1 MEVKGEGVYVHQVRV
16 GLSWMD
22 PIVLFLKEDILPK
35 EKSVANKVRRQIG
48 RASCRERV

>member
-22 PIVLFLKEDILPK
+22 PIVLFLKEDILPE
-35 EKSVANKVRRQIG
+35 EKSVADKVWRQTP
-48 RASCRERV
+48 RF